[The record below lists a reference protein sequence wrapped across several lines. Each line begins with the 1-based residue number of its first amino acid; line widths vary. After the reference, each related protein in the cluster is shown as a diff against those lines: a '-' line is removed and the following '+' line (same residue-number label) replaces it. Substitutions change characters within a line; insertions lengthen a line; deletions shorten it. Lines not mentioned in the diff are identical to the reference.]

1 MPRIEP
7 DLVVITVE
15 YIQNTSVKV
24 RLILLLPQS
33 GMHSVYYLRHVHK
46 LQSSLITHSVFSAQ
60 KTNTET
66 LVKIK
71 ISYPIFIQINQKC
84 NRFFL
89 SVWSLSLG
97 IFVLLG
103 LILTAY

>member
-33 GMHSVYYLRHVHK
+33 GMHSVYYLRLVHK